1 MKNYTTYIFD
11 LDGTITDTTSV
22 WLDIFR
28 DGLQQFG
35 VTAPENRILANHT
48 HDWRQMLELGLAEK
62 NLDEFTQ
69 LAHKLAKE
77 RLPEAPLHADA
88 YTMLETLK
96 QSGKNVAI
104 FSTMDRPIFE
114 PTMQHRGLDK
124 ITSVAIAGTDVPN
137 RKPHPDGI
145 LKALDDL
152 GVAKEDY
159 ASAVYIG
166 DKDTDILAA
175 QNAGI
180 EGVLYYPASHQ
191 LIYNLD
197 ELSKHNPT
205 AVITD
210 WQELLSA
217 A

>member
-1 MKNYTTYIFD
+1 MKDYATYIFD

-28 DGLQQFG
+28 DALQQFG
-35 VTAPENRILANHT
+35 VTAPEKRVLAKHT
-48 HDWRQMLELGLAEK
+48 HDWRQMLELGLAEAD
-62 NLDEFTQ
+62 LEAFTQ

-77 RLPEAPLHADA
+77 RLPEAPLHSGA
-88 YTMLETLK
+88 YAMLEALK
-96 QSGKNVAI
+96 QRGKNVAI

-114 PTMQHRGLDK
+114 PTMKHRELDK

-137 RKPHPDGI
+137 RKPQPDGI

-152 GVAKEDY
+152 GIAKENY

-180 EGVLYYPASHQ
+180 DGVLYYPASHQ
-191 LIYNLD
+191 LIYDLD
-197 ELSKHNPT
+197 ELSKHNST

-210 WQELLSA
+210 WQELLA